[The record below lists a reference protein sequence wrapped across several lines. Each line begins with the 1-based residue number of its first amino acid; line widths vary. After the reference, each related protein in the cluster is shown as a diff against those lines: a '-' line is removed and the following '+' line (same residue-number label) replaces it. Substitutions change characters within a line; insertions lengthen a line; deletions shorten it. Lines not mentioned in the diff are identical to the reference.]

1 MQERKHMKIFPIFV
15 SRYGKESIKKV
26 EKRSGEKDPK
36 CLAKSKS
43 ASLYQLYNLPSL
55 LETSRLNM
63 TI

>member
-1 MQERKHMKIFPIFV
+1 MKIFPIFV
-15 SRYGKESIKKV
+15 SRYGKESIKNV

-43 ASLYQLYNLPSL
+43 ASLYQLYNLPGSSL